1 MITLTSDFGSPYP
14 AAMKGVIRRQTS
26 AEIVDIAHDLPR
38 GDPRAAAFWLR
49 FVLPEFPPAVH
60 CAVID
65 PGVGTDRDALV
76 IRSGRHVLVAP
87 DNGLAM
93 PPARALAAVTADEG
107 ERRDEREARDGRA
120 DRGSSRSLDM
130 ETFVVEGA
138 DPASATFHGRDVFA
152 PTAARI
158 REALDGGPAN
168 APREELAATLAGMDD
183 LSRTSDPVDLV
194 FPEPTVDRDGGG
206 DRDRDGSD
214 DRDGDGGG
222 DRDRDDGDP
231 VAVDGEVL
239 VIDRFG
245 NVVTNVPGE
254 LLRGREWVRI
264 NGELTPVAETFGAV
278 EPGDRLVT
286 VGSHGYVEC
295 DVNDGRGDGAFDLR
309 PGDEVRIVAD
319 NVSF

>member
-14 AAMKGVIRRQTS
+14 AAMKGVIRRHTD
-26 AEIVDIAHDLPR
+26 AEMIDVAHDLPR

-60 CAVID
+60 CAVVD
-65 PGVGTDRDALV
+65 PGVGTDRDAIV
-76 IRSGRHVLVAP
+76 VRAGAHVVVAP

-93 PPARALAAVTADEG
+93 PPARALAATEAHGAPEGDGADAL
-107 ERRDEREARDGRA
+107 DVEA
-120 DRGSSRSLDM
+120 
-130 ETFVVEGA
+130 FVVA
-138 DPASATFHGRDVFA
+138 VDDPASQTFHGRDVFA
-152 PTAARI
+152 PVAARI
-158 REALDGGPAN
+158 RERVDGGPAL
-168 APREELAATLAGMDD
+168 AGPEGVSDALAAVDE
-183 LSRTSDPVDLV
+183 LSPADDPVDIA
-194 FPEPTVDRDGGG
+194 FPEPTVE
-206 DRDRDGSD
+206 
-214 DRDGDGGG
+214 
-222 DRDRDDGDP
+222 RDDGGDP

-254 LLRGREWVRI
+254 LVRGSDWIRV

-278 EPGDRLVT
+278 DPGDRLVT

-309 PGDEVRIVAD
+309 PGDEVRLVGD
-319 NVSF
+319 NVSI

>member
-1 MITLTSDFGSPYP
+1 MLTLTSDFGSPYP
-14 AAMKGVIRRQTS
+14 AAMKGVIRRHTD
-26 AEIVDIAHDLPR
+26 AELIDVAHDLPR

-76 IRSGRHVLVAP
+76 VRAGTHVIVAP

-93 PPARALAAVTADEG
+93 PPARALASSAD
-107 ERRDEREARDGRA
+107 DDQNAA
-120 DRGSSRSLDM
+120 DPDVES
-130 ETFVVEGA
+130 FVVEVEN
-138 DPASATFHGRDVFA
+138 PASATFHGRDVFA

-158 REALDGGPAN
+158 HATLDDDPA
-168 APREELAATLAGMDD
+168 ARTPDTVADALAAMDD
-183 LSRTSDPVDLV
+183 LSPAADPVDLV
-194 FPEPTVDRDGGG
+194 LPDPSVE
-206 DRDRDGSD
+206 
-214 DRDGDGGG
+214 
-222 DRDRDDGDP
+222 RDDEGDP

-245 NVVTNVPGE
+245 NVITNVPGA
-254 LLRGREWVRI
+254 LLRDRDWIRV

-278 EPGDRLVT
+278 GPGEKLVT

-295 DVNDGRGDGAFDLR
+295 DVNDGRGDGGFGLH
-309 PGDEVRIVAD
+309 PGDDVRLVTD
-319 NVSF
+319 NVSL

>member
-14 AAMKGVIRRQTS
+14 AAMKGVIRRHTD
-26 AEIVDIAHDLPR
+26 AEMIDVAHDLPR

-60 CAVID
+60 CAVVD

-76 IRSGRHVLVAP
+76 VRAGAHVLVAP

-93 PPARALAAVTADEG
+93 PPARALAERSAAESAGAAAGGDAPDVAAFAVDADE
-107 ERRDEREARDGRA
+107 
-120 DRGSSRSLDM
+120 
-130 ETFVVEGA
+130 
-138 DPASATFHGRDVFA
+138 PASQTFHGRDVFA
-152 PTAARI
+152 PVAARV
-158 REALDGGPAN
+158 RARLDEGPAAAGPEEVAAALDSMA
-168 APREELAATLAGMDD
+168 D
-183 LSRTSDPVDLV
+183 LSPASDPVDIA
-194 FPEPTVDRDGGG
+194 FPEPTVERDE
-206 DRDRDGSD
+206 
-214 DRDGDGGG
+214 
-222 DRDRDDGDP
+222 DGDP

-254 LLRGREWVRI
+254 LVRGSDWIRV

-278 EPGDRLVT
+278 DPGDRLVT

-309 PGDEVRIVAD
+309 PGDAVRLVGD
-319 NVSF
+319 NVSI

>member
-14 AAMKGVIRRQTS
+14 AAMKGVIRRQTR
-26 AEIVDIAHDLPR
+26 AELIDVAHDLPR

-76 IRSGRHVLVAP
+76 VRAGRHVLVAP

-93 PPARALAAVTADEG
+93 PVARALVAEDGSVEAESVDD
-107 ERRDEREARDGRA
+107 RDV
-120 DRGSSRSLDM
+120 
-130 ETFVVEGA
+130 ETFVVDVD

-158 REALDGGPAN
+158 REAIDGGPAN
-168 APREELAATLAGMDD
+168 ATTGELDALLAGMDD
-183 LSRTSDPVDLV
+183 LSRTADAVDLV
-194 FPEPTVDRDGGG
+194 FPEPTVEREGDGDSDDTAGG
-206 DRDRDGSD
+206 DSD
-214 DRDGDGGG
+214 DTAGG
-222 DRDRDDGDP
+222 DSDDTAGGDAGGDP

-239 VIDRFG
+239 VVDRFG

-254 LLRGREWVRI
+254 LIRGRDWVRV
-264 NGELTPVAETFGAV
+264 NGDLTPVAETFGAV
-278 EPGDRLVT
+278 DPGDRLVT

-309 PGDEVRIVAD
+309 PGDAVRIVAD
-319 NVSF
+319 NVSI

>member
-1 MITLTSDFGSPYP
+1 MITLASDFGSPYP
-14 AAMKGVIRRQTS
+14 AAMKGVIRRHTD
-26 AEIVDIAHDLPR
+26 AELIDVAHDLPR

-76 IRSGRHVLVAP
+76 VRAGAHVIVAP

-93 PPARALAAVTADEG
+93 PPARALAADES
-107 ERRDEREARDGRA
+107 DVEAWTVAVD
-120 DRGSSRSLDM
+120 
-130 ETFVVEGA
+130 
-138 DPASATFHGRDVFA
+138 DPASETFHGRDVFA
-152 PTAARI
+152 PVAARI
-158 REALDGGPAN
+158 RARFDDGPAT
-168 APREELAATLAGMDD
+168 AGSEGVAAALESMDD
-183 LSRTSDPVDLV
+183 LSPAADPVDIA
-194 FPEPTVDRDGGG
+194 FPEPTVERDE
-206 DRDRDGSD
+206 
-214 DRDGDGGG
+214 
-222 DRDRDDGDP
+222 DGDP

-254 LLRGREWVRI
+254 LVRGSDWIRV

-278 EPGDRLVT
+278 DPGDRLVT

-309 PGDEVRIVAD
+309 PGDDVRLVGD
-319 NVSF
+319 NVSI

>member
-14 AAMKGVIRRQTS
+14 AAMKGVIRRQTR
-26 AEIVDIAHDLPR
+26 AELIDIAHDLPR

-76 IRSGRHVLVAP
+76 VRAGRHVLVAP

-93 PPARALAAVTADEG
+93 PAARVLAAEDGGVENDGAEDDEG
-107 ERRDEREARDGRA
+107 EDAEAEGGESDAESADDRDV
-120 DRGSSRSLDM
+120 
-130 ETFVVEGA
+130 ETFVVDVD

-158 REALDGGPAN
+158 REAVDGGPAN
-168 APREELAATLAGMDD
+168 ATSEELDALLAEMDD
-183 LSRTSDPVDLV
+183 LSRTTDAVDLV
-194 FPEPTVDRDGGG
+194 FPEPTVEREGG
-206 DRDRDGSD
+206 
-214 DRDGDGGG
+214 
-222 DRDRDDGDP
+222 GDP

-239 VIDRFG
+239 VVDRFG

-254 LLRGREWVRI
+254 LIRGRDWVRV
-264 NGELTPVAETFGAV
+264 NDDLTPVAETFGAV
-278 EPGDRLVT
+278 DPGDRLVT

-309 PGDEVRIVAD
+309 PGDAVRIVAD
-319 NVSF
+319 NVSI